1 MENKHN
7 LGAMRQ
13 SYELADL
20 SDAAKTSAP
29 LDLFSEWFS
38 QADNHS
44 EIEEANAMSLVTL
57 GADGYPK
64 ARVVLL
70 KHFDSDGFVFYTNYK
85 SDKGQAIAAH
95 SKVGISFFWP
105 ALQRQVIIQGQAE
118 KLTAAAS
125 DAYFDSRPLGSR
137 LGAWVSPQSQVIANR
152 EVLET
157 RLKEI
162 EKKYAH
168 SAPRR
173 PNHWGGYVVKP
184 FSIEFWQGRPN
195 RLHDRL
201 LFTQSDDFQWSAQ
214 RLAP

>member
-1 MENKHN
+1 MENKHS

-20 SDAAKTSAP
+20 SDAAKTMAP

-38 QADNHS
+38 QADTHS

-57 GADGYPK
+57 GTDGYPK

-70 KHFDSDGFVFYTNYK
+70 KHFDREGFVFYTNYK
-85 SDKGQAIAAH
+85 SDKGQAIAAD

-105 ALQRQVIIQGQAE
+105 ALQRQIIIQGQAE
-118 KLTAAAS
+118 KLPAAAS

-137 LGAWVSPQSQVIANR
+137 MGAWVSPQSQVIANR

-157 RLKEI
+157 RLQEI

-168 SAPRR
+168 SAPKR
-173 PNHWGGYVVKP
+173 PDHWGGYVVKP

-201 LFTQSDDFQWSAQ
+201 LFTQSDDLQWSAQ